1 MALHD
6 APQGKPSAGK
16 QAVLLNRFNGIRGTR
31 GLETAGATGQ
41 WRDQQLIG
49 VHQRHTE
56 A

>member
-16 QAVLLNRFNGIRGTR
+16 QAVLLNRFDGIRRTR
-31 GLETAGATGQ
+31 GFETAGATDK

-49 VHQRHTE
+49 VHQGHTE